1 MAENG
6 TENQG
11 VFSGKIDPEIADL
24 MGIDESETSKPDF
37 SDLFEEAENSGEEKG
52 ETEPVDL
59 TKTTF
64 PTITKYEEDPK
75 PYFRNKDYYKIA
87 VSAEGESSK
96 RVHDL
101 LSKFLKAEDPQDRS
115 LYRGRLVPAYWDLA
129 ASIAS
134 KIYSS
139 LPDPKMLVLRYGLL
153 SPTLISA
160 EQRNMISKIIF
171 DNTTGEPIHY
181 VDEWLKKVAS
191 GEVSASSTDETKTV
205 KRNEGQVVSSRLEKA
220 RGQVEAHTG
229 LIAGKMNELESL
241 EQTLSQMMVNV
252 TKRQTHPVYTNLK
265 SPYSPEQKQAL
276 STISDIVRKLS
287 VADKEVNGMFRALD
301 NAASQMQDLKTKAEE
316 LGESVGID
324 DEAISKEFN
333 TVRQM
338 AKMCTGR
345 QGNHFPILMKQYF
358 RENLRDVATRE
369 NVIRELAT
377 IEVLDGSLFER
388 TFKRQTNRIVP
399 YIILLPCYGDKGIC
413 WEPFERFNKATSR
426 GRVAIPMFPKD
437 LRIAVLSA
445 VADLRWQVAKEK
457 AQHYWME
464 EGLTGK
470 YYQYFTDNKRKG
482 DVKEAFIQDYIL
494 WITKESEGTQ
504 KLEREARGVF
514 WRNIPFPQHI
524 KDNLKNRG
532 FVYSELYKKDVNR
545 SQSDGY

>member
-1 MAENG
+1 MADKG
-6 TENQG
+6 SDNQG
-11 VFSGKIDPEIADL
+11 VFYGQIDPEIANL
-24 MGIDESETSKPDF
+24 MGIDEAEANKPDF
-37 SDLFEEAENSGEEKG
+37 NDLFEEPKKG
-52 ETEPVDL
+52 GDQQREPEQADL
-59 TKTTF
+59 TKTAF

-75 PYFRNKDYYKIA
+75 PYFQNKEYYKVA
-87 VSAEGESSK
+87 VSSEGESSK

-101 LSKFLKAEDPQDRS
+101 LSRFIKAEDPQDRS
-115 LYRGRLVPAYWDLA
+115 LYRGRLVPAFWDLA
-129 ASIAS
+129 GSAAS

-139 LPDPKMLVLRYGLL
+139 LPEPKVLMLRFGLL
-153 SPTLISA
+153 SPTLVSPG
-160 EQRNMISKIIF
+160 QRTMISKIIF
-171 DNTTGEPIHY
+171 ENTTGEPIHY

-191 GEVSASSTDETKTV
+191 GEISASATDETKAV
-205 KRNEGQVVSSRLEKA
+205 KRNEGQVVSSRLDKA
-220 RGQVEAHTG
+220 RGQVEAQSG
-229 LIAGKMNELESL
+229 MIAGKMNEIEGLEYN
-241 EQTLSQMMVNV
+241 LSQLIS
-252 TKRQTHPVYTNLK
+252 TITSRQRHPVYSNLK
-265 SPYSPEQKQAL
+265 NPYSPEQKNAL
-276 STISDIVRKLS
+276 STIGEILRKLS

-301 NAASQMQDLKTKAEE
+301 NAASQMQELKVKAEE
-316 LGESVGID
+316 MGESVGVD
-324 DEAISKEFN
+324 DEAIGKEFN

-338 AKMCTGR
+338 AKMCIGR

-358 RENLRDVATRE
+358 RESLRDIATRE

-377 IEVLDGSLFER
+377 IEALDGSLFER

-399 YIILLPCYGDKGIC
+399 YVILVPCYGDKGIC

-445 VADLRWQVAKEK
+445 VADLRWQVAKER

-482 DVKEAFIQDYIL
+482 DVKEAFVQDYIL

-514 WRNIPFPQHI
+514 WRNIPFPQAI

-532 FVYSELYKKDVNR
+532 FVYNELYKKDVNI
-545 SQSDGY
+545 SKSDGY